1 MRRRTF
7 HILFTMT
14 ALWLFIPSLC
24 ITAFGKDFVV
34 VIDAGHGGE
43 DPGAIGSFSREK
55 DINLR
60 VALQVGSLI
69 QNNCED
75 VKVIYTRKT
84 DVFIPLDRRAEI
96 ANNAKADLFMS
107 IHTNAV
113 AKGNTVRGAETFSL
127 GLARSQ
133 SNLEIAKRENSVILI
148 EDNYKQRYAGF
159 NPNSSESYIM
169 FEFIQDKH
177 MAQSVE
183 LATLVQ
189 KQLRS
194 HAKRVDRGVHQAG
207 FLVLRATTMP
217 SILIE
222 LGYISTPDE
231 EQYLNT
237 DEGTQSLGTSIYK
250 AFLAYKK
257 EREKPLANT
266 RKIILEEAE
275 DSTEKRIIQK
285 VDEKDK
291 VDSSAKAIK
300 EIIKEQNKKVEK
312 AELKQDNNELTF
324 KIQVLTSSKKLSTND
339 NQFKGLTPIDFYQE
353 GGFYKYT
360 YEASSNYNKVLSIK
374 KSISDKFKDAFIIA
388 FKNGEKINI
397 NTAIA
402 EFKNSKR

>member
-1 MRRRTF
+1 M
-7 HILFTMT
+7 I
-14 ALWLFIPSLC
+14 ALWLFTPSLC
-24 ITAFGKDFVV
+24 STAFGKDFVV

-43 DPGAIGSFSREK
+43 DPGAIGTFSREK

-60 VALQVGSLI
+60 VALHVGNLI

-96 ANNAKADLFMS
+96 ANNAKADLFIS

-113 AKGNTVRGAETFSL
+113 ARGNTARGAETFSL

-194 HAKRVDRGVHQAG
+194 YAKRADRGVHQAG

-222 LGYISTPDE
+222 LGYISTPEE

-257 EREKPLANT
+257 EREKPLANIRNVIVDNT
-266 RKIILEEAE
+266 E
-275 DSTEKRIIQK
+275 DSIEKKMIKK
-285 VDEKDK
+285 VDEKSK

-300 EIIKEQNKKVEK
+300 EAIKTQEQKVERV
-312 AELKQDNNELTF
+312 EPKQNNNEIVF
-324 KIQVLTSSKKLSTND
+324 KIQILTSSKKISTND
-339 NQFKGLTPIDFYQE
+339 NLFKELSPIDFYLE
-353 GGFYKYT
+353 SGLYKYT
-360 YEASSNYNKVLSIK
+360 YEASSDYNKILSIK
-374 KSISDKFKDAFIIA
+374 KDLSDRFKDAFIIA

-397 NTAIA
+397 NAAIA
-402 EFKNSKR
+402 EFKKNKK

>member
-60 VALQVGSLI
+60 VALKVGSLI

-84 DVFIPLDRRAEI
+84 DVFIPLDHRAEI

-285 VDEKDK
+285 VNEKDK

-300 EIIKEQNKKVEK
+300 EIIKEQNKKEEK